1 MTSDG
6 KLLLLLSGVLSVS
19 VYLDLL
25 VKLVLCEKLYH
36 ACEHGTRVHASHAR
50 PMFRTQI
57 KVVTVL
63 LLPLKFKIDPF

>member
-1 MTSDG
+1 M
-6 KLLLLLSGVLSVS
+6 S